1 MSDPTSTDPTSAPP
15 TLGAPSP
22 GTDARRAF
30 LCKALGAGA
39 AVLGAAAL
47 APPLVVL
54 VSPAFEG
61 SEGSDGPA
69 WVDLGPASMFE
80 VGAPP
85 RRVVLRADRRDAWL
99 ARRDAPLGTV
109 YVQRTAEATFL
120 VHSSICTHLGCAVAL
135 SADGFRCPCHGA
147 TFARDG
153 ALTTEEG
160 RRNPAPRPLDTLDSR
175 IDAASGHLEVQWMRF
190 ELNVPEKR
198 PLDKAVG

>member
-1 MSDPTSTDPTSAPP
+1 MTDPTTPPGAAAAP
-15 TLGAPSP
+15 A
-22 GTDARRAF
+22 TDARRAF

-61 SEGSDGPA
+61 DAEGPA
-69 WVDLGPASMFE
+69 WVDLGPAAIFE
-80 VGAPP
+80 VGAAP
-85 RRVVLRADRRDAWL
+85 RRVVLRADRREAWL

-109 YVQRTAEATFL
+109 YVQRTGDATFL
-120 VHSSICTHLGCAVAL
+120 VHSSICTHLGCAVAV

-160 RRNPAPRPLDTLDSR
+160 RRNPAPRPLDTLASR
-175 IDAASGHLEVQWMRF
+175 IDAATGHLHVEWVRF

-198 PLDKAVG
+198 PLGQGVV